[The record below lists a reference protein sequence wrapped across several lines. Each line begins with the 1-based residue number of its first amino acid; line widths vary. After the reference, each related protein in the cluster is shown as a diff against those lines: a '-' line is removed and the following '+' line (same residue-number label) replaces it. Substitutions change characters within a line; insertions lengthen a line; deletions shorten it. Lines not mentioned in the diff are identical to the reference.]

1 MAQVS
6 MACKVLKFFEIGI
19 REGEERSGM
28 IETLKAREPKGEAA
42 GSEQEV

>member
-1 MAQVS
+1 
-6 MACKVLKFFEIGI
+6 VLKFFEIEI

-28 IETLKAREPKGEAA
+28 IETLKVSEPKGEAA